1 MLHLIL
7 GEQGAGKTL
16 CAIAQAFIYYKKGYK
31 IYSNVHLRFP
41 YTKIKYKDIIACKYE
56 NAFILIDEIHQ
67 LLPARNS
74 MSKTSRLITD
84 SFLSMIRKKGIE
96 LYGTTQTP
104 RKVDVRY
111 REEVNYITTCSKF
124 AFLNRKW
131 TKTNKEL
138 NSDVPCIIKTETI
151 NIFNHS
157 TKRNTI
163 FANRFY
169 DLYDTNQIIMIE
181 GL

>member
-7 GEQGAGKTL
+7 GNQGAGKTL

-41 YTKIKYKDIIACKYE
+41 YSKIKYKDIIECKYE
-56 NAFILIDEIHQ
+56 KAFILIDEIHQ

-74 MSKTSRLITD
+74 LSKTSRKICD

-111 REEVNYITTCSKF
+111 REEVNFITTCSKY
-124 AFLNRKW
+124 AFLNKKW
-131 TKTNKEL
+131 VKTDKEL
-138 NSDVPCIIKTETI
+138 NSDIPCIIKTETI
-151 NIFNHS
+151 NIFTS
-157 TKRNTI
+157 SSKKNTI
-163 FANRFY
+163 YANRFY
-169 DLYDTNQIIMIE
+169 NLYDTNQIIMIE
-181 GL
+181 GV